1 MPLQRRHSGG
11 GGNALDLDQFQ
22 HLEEIA
28 EDDNMMIDCCVIPKV
43 HVLYFVLKYYHSRG
57 AYAPDDQ
64 INKKNRNFM

>member
-28 EDDNMMIDCCVIPKV
+28 EDDNMMIDCCIIPKV
-43 HVLYFVLKYYHSRG
+43 CVIFVKPLSEAVEYKGHM
-57 AYAPDDQ
+57 PLMNK
-64 INKKNRNFM
+64 INITKKI

>member
-43 HVLYFVLKYYHSRG
+43 HLLFFKPLSEACRSVGHMPLMNQLR
-57 AYAPDDQ
+57 
-64 INKKNRNFM
+64 

>member
-28 EDDNMMIDCCVIPKV
+28 EDDNMMIDCCPVSSKC
-43 HVLYFVLKYYHSRG
+43 
-57 AYAPDDQ
+57 
-64 INKKNRNFM
+64 